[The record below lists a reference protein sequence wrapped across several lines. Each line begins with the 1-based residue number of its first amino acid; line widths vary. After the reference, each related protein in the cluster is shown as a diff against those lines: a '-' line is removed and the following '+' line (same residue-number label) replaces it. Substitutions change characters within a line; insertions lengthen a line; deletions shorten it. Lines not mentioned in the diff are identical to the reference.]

1 MKKTL
6 VHWSG
11 IHRKLEEGADRN
23 IQGWKK
29 STLANED
36 CGNAVVI
43 DHNICCAAL
52 LYGGSVSPAWDLPT
66 RWNIGENMFHT
77 VAPALIF

>member
-11 IHRKLEEGADRN
+11 MHRKLEEGADRN

-29 STLANED
+29 GTLANED

-43 DHNICCAAL
+43 DHNICL
-52 LYGGSVSPAWDLPT
+52 RRVTVWWFGITRMGST
-66 RWNIGENMFHT
+66 YT
-77 VAPALIF
+77 VEHR